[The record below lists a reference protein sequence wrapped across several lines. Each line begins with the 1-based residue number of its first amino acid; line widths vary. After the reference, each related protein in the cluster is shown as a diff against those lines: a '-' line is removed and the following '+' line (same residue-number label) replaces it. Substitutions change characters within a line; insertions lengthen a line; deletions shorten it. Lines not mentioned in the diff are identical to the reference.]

1 MNKFLNSFTQKTSKT
16 CLLFAL
22 SLLFSSATWAAV
34 NPLDLGDGSQSYFSP
49 EKDKKMGE
57 RYFHYIRASNALLS
71 DAVVTNYIENL
82 GQRLARA
89 TNNSK
94 LSFHFF
100 VVDDSNINAF
110 TGPGGY
116 IGVNSGLI
124 NMVNSQ
130 SELAAVLA
138 HEIGHVTQHHIALAM
153 QRAKAMRFPS
163 LVLAAAAVAIGAK
176 NPDVGAG
183 ALAATEGGMYQN
195 ILNFSRENESE
206 ADHAGVRLLYRA
218 NFDPE
223 QMPRLFQ
230 RMQKIE
236 NLYPAD
242 IPEYL
247 QTHPMDDKRIADT
260 ENLAARYPKKQ
271 YPSDPDFP
279 FIHARI
285 RIATGNDLYANKN
298 YFQNKMTSYPN
309 DLSYR
314 YGYALSLLNLR
325 QTQLARTEID
335 GLLRQAPNNL
345 LFLLAKANQQTIA
358 NQLPQAVL
366 TLKQAYKINP
376 HYYPVV
382 FAYAITLVSAHNGNA
397 EPFIAE
403 QIKNYPH
410 QQKLYYLL
418 AKAQA
423 NRGENVRSHES
434 LAKYLAM
441 AGADNQALAQ
451 FQIAQNLSHG
461 ANEEKVHLKEEIKK
475 LQEKMAES

>member
-1 MNKFLNSFTQKTSKT
+1 MSKKSSKT

-22 SLLFSSATWAAV
+22 SLLFNTTVFAAA

-49 EKDKKMGE
+49 EKDQQMGA
-57 RYFHYIRASNALLS
+57 RYFHYILASNVLLA
-71 DAVVTNYIENL
+71 DPIVTTYVENL

-89 TNNSK
+89 NGNNK
-94 LSFHFF
+94 LPCHFF
-100 VVDDSNINAF
+100 VVNDSNINAF

-116 IGVNSGLI
+116 IGVNAGLL

-153 QRAKAMRFPS
+153 QRAKAMRLPS

-176 NPDVGAG
+176 NPNMGAG

-195 ILNFSRENESE
+195 VLNFSRENESE
-206 ADHAGVRLLYRA
+206 ADHVGVRLLYRA

-223 QMPRLFQ
+223 NMPRLFQ

-236 NLYPAD
+236 NLYPTD

-247 QTHPMDDKRIADT
+247 QTHPMDDRRIADT
-260 ENLAARYPKKQ
+260 ENLAALYPKKQ
-271 YPSDPDFP
+271 YSSDPEFA

-285 RIATGNDLYANKN
+285 RVDASNDLYSSKN
-298 YFQNKMTSYPN
+298 YFQNKIATYPH

-314 YGYALSLLNLR
+314 YGYALSLVDLQ
-325 QTQLARTEID
+325 QTKQAETEID
-335 GLLRQAPNNL
+335 TLLQQEPNNV
-345 LFLLAKANQQTIA
+345 LFLLAKANNQTID
-358 NQLPQAVL
+358 NQLPEAVL
-366 TLKQAYKINP
+366 TLKQAYKNKP
-376 HYYPVV
+376 NYYPVIL
-382 FAYAITLVSAHNGNA
+382 AYAVTLVAAHNA
-397 EPFIAE
+397 IAE
-403 QIKNYPH
+403 SFIEKQIKNYPK
-410 QQKLYYLL
+410 QYQLYYLL

-423 NRGENVRSHES
+423 NRGENVHSHES
-434 LAKYLAM
+434 LAKFLAI

-451 FQIAQNLSHG
+451 FQIAQSLSSPKG
-461 ANEEKVHLKEEIKK
+461 NERAYLKKEIKK
-475 LQEKMAES
+475 LQQKLGEI